1 MGDGVQASNP
11 TIYEKVPLQRKAL
24 HLMYKILIPIL
35 KEILTIHITAVIILP
50 GAIVWIARPGPGVSF
65 SASVN
70 AGSSSYN
77 SYVPDNAYQNYSN
90 QLSSSIAWSKTWKD
104 KPFNLTITA
113 NHNQNT
119 NLKIINVNLPDVGFN
134 VQTIYPFRKKDF
146 VGTPKWYENIG
157 IAYNGNAKSLFS
169 FYDTLPHIFRQIADT
184 FQFGA
189 HHSFP
194 ISLSLPQMGVFQVGA
209 FR

>member
-1 MGDGVQASNP
+1 MNPRYMKKYRYSGRLSFDVQNFNTNFKGDPDYSHNRS
-11 TIYEKVPLQRKAL
+11 Y
-24 HLMYKILIPIL
+24 
-35 KEILTIHITAVIILP
+35 HIT
-50 GAIVWIARPGPGVSF
+50 WSHSMDSKARPGVSF

-146 VGTPKWYENIG
+146 IGTPKWYENIG

-169 FYDTLPHIFRQIADT
+169 FYDTLPHIFKQIADT

-194 ISLSLPQMGVFQVGA
+194 ISLSLPQMGAFQVGA